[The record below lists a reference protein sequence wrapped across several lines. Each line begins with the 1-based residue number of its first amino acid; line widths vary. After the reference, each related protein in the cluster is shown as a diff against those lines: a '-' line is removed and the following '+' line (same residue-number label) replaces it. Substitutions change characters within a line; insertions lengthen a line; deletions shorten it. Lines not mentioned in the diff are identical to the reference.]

1 MSSERRKARVGTV
14 IQDRM
19 DKTVVVAVE
28 WRRPHK
34 LYRKPVR
41 RRSRFYAHDEA
52 NACRIGDQVRIIET
66 RPLSKMKRWRVV
78 EVLSSTEI
86 AEIAPQDIDREV
98 IEGTDLPQTANEG
111 DDGTL
116 GQAIIVEPDEAAPDE
131 SEADGDV
138 DVATPEAQVAEAQ
151 TEEDTATETEAA
163 VEEDVASETKA
174 AVEEDVA
181 SETKAAVEEDVASET
196 EAAVEEE
203 AEQKREAPE

>member
-52 NACRIGDQVRIIET
+52 NVCRIGDQVRIIET

-98 IEGTDLPQTANEG
+98 IEGTELPRTANEG

-138 DVATPEAQVAEAQ
+138 DVATPEAPVAEAQ

-163 VEEDVASETKA
+163 VEEDVATETEA

-181 SETKAAVEEDVASET
+181 TET